1 METFHENILVSVS
14 EYEIIRRSKMPE
26 VKYVWESHGITAYG
40 LEALPF

>member
-14 EYEIIRRSKMPE
+14 EYEIIRWRKMPE
-26 VKYVWESHGITAYG
+26 VKYVCESHGLTGYG